1 MTEAKIGIIGGSG
14 LYDLEGISDLTEVR
28 LSTQIVDPSDVITLG
43 TFAGQRVAF
52 LPRHGRGHRLLP
64 SELPNRANIYAL
76 KVLGVERIIAVSAV
90 GSMRE
95 TIHPL
100 DLVVPDQI
108 VDRTTRRPN
117 TFFGEGLVAHISFAD
132 PFCPQLSALLAQAAE
147 ETGARVHRGG
157 TYICIEGPQFS
168 TRAESRIYRQWGVDI
183 IGMTAV
189 PEAKLAR
196 EAEICYA
203 VLALVT
209 DYDVWHISER
219 PVTAEMVI
227 ANLQRNVAQAK
238 QVLATLIPRLGVE
251 RTCACGQALRDA
263 LVTDLALI
271 PPARRE
277 ALRPLIGR
285 YLERRG

>member
-28 LSTQIVDPSDVITLG
+28 LSTPFGDPSDVITLG

-209 DYDVWHISER
+209 DYDVWHVSEQ

-227 ANLQRNVAQAK
+227 ANLQRNVTQAK

>member
-28 LSTQIVDPSDVITLG
+28 LSTPFGDPSDVITLG

-209 DYDVWHISER
+209 DYDVWHVSEQ

>member
-28 LSTQIVDPSDVITLG
+28 LSTPFGDPSDVITLG

-209 DYDVWHISER
+209 DYDVWHVSEQ

-251 RTCACGQALRDA
+251 RTCACGRALRDA

-277 ALRPLIGR
+277 ALRLLIGR

>member
-28 LSTQIVDPSDVITLG
+28 LSTPFGDPSDVITLG

-209 DYDVWHISER
+209 DYDVWHVSEQ

-238 QVLATLIPRLGVE
+238 RVLATLIPRLGVE

>member
-28 LSTQIVDPSDVITLG
+28 LSTPFGDPSDVITLG

-209 DYDVWHISER
+209 DYDVWHVSEQ

-238 QVLATLIPRLGVE
+238 RVLATLIPRLGVE
-251 RTCACGQALRDA
+251 RICACGQALRDA

>member
-1 MTEAKIGIIGGSG
+1 VTEAKIGIIGGSG

-28 LSTQIVDPSDVITLG
+28 LSTPFGDPSDVITLG

-209 DYDVWHISER
+209 DYDVWHVSEQ

-238 QVLATLIPRLGVE
+238 RVLATLIPRLGVE